1 MNQESQKRIMIL
13 DDEPFTVQSLVER
26 LRFEGFE
33 VELTDRPQR
42 CLERARKV
50 RFDLFILDVDLG
62 PGAPPHLPD
71 GLAVARVLRK
81 ERATVNVPIVGITGI
96 QAQRRD
102 EALSLGMVK
111 FYLKPLRLDA
121 VIPAL
126 RALFESRKKAKEATA
141 SWLVETA
148 GEEWNVLEM
157 VVSEGYAKLR
167 STLVAGEGP
176 LSLQGRDLS
185 LALRLIHQGKID
197 TELFEEIGVRLYDG
211 LFPPQA
217 NVGLQQC
224 RLLAQLAQQP
234 LRFLIRIED
243 SLWEH
248 LPWEL
253 CRYTGGTHGGH
264 WLGGDPYLTCSRL
277 ASNSGPLKPD
287 EVLRRPLKILVVGPS
302 PAGGAELDMAGEL
315 NEIHAALS
323 SEAQDSGTEWQFL
336 GPSWIEEIPP
346 ELSPVAEASPANVNE
361 ALLRFRPHI
370 VHFIA
375 HGLQG
380 ALVLEE
386 GGFRKEWADFF
397 LHLDLVGKGVRL
409 LVINSCLSGHPGTAS
424 PGLALAGATAGV
436 TAVAGHLYQV
446 SDRAARRFAKLL
458 YQELARGEAIDRAFQ
473 TARSRVWSEEL
484 QEKRPFLPLLFV
496 RDQFLRLDLGTAGG

>member
-1 MNQESQKRIMIL
+1 VNQESKKRVMIL
-13 DDEPFTVQSLVER
+13 DDKPFNVQALAER
-26 LRFEGFE
+26 LRFEGIE
-33 VELTDRPQR
+33 VEIADRPER

-50 RFDLFILDVDLG
+50 RFDLFILDIDLG
-62 PGAPPHLPD
+62 PSAPPHLPD

-81 ERATVNVPIVGITGI
+81 ERVTVNVPIVGITGI
-96 QAQRRD
+96 QAQRKD
-102 EALSLGMVK
+102 EALGLGMVK
-111 FYLKPLRLDA
+111 FYLKPLRLD
-121 VIPAL
+121 VVVPAL

-141 SWLVETA
+141 NWLADTA
-148 GEEWNVLEM
+148 GEDWNVLEM
-157 VVSEGYAKLR
+157 IVSEGYARLR
-167 STLVAGEGP
+167 STVVTGEGP

-185 LALRLIHQGKID
+185 LALRLVLQGKID
-197 TELFEEIGVRLYDG
+197 RELFEEIGVRLYDG
-211 LFPPQA
+211 LFPPQV

-234 LRFLIRIED
+234 LRLLIRIED

-264 WLGGDPYLTCSRL
+264 WLGGDPFLTCSRL

-287 EVLRRPLKILVVGPS
+287 EVIRRPLRVLVVGPS
-302 PAGGAELDMAGEL
+302 PAGGAQLDLAGEL
-315 NEIHAALS
+315 NDIYSALGC
-323 SEAQDSGTEWQFL
+323 EKQDTGVEWQFL
-336 GPSWIEEIPP
+336 GSPWIEDVPP
-346 ELSPVAEASPANVNE
+346 ALRPVAEASPANVNE

-386 GGFRKEWADFF
+386 SGFKKEWADFF

-409 LVINSCLSGHPGTAS
+409 LVINSCLSGHPGSSS
-424 PGLALAGATAGV
+424 PGLALAGVTAGV

-484 QEKRPFLPLLFV
+484 QENRPFLPLLFV
-496 RDQFLRLDLGTAGG
+496 RDQFLRLDPGPAGS